1 MVTETMFKLK
11 NVFVNAEVNKVRL
24 TNVYKFK
31 HQYKMAGVKMDMV
44 ALNGYS
50 VLSRHL
56 FKMF

>member
-1 MVTETMFKLK
+1 MVTETIFKLK

-44 ALNGYS
+44 ALNG
-50 VLSRHL
+50 
-56 FKMF
+56 